1 MSWIMLIVG
10 LVLLIFGADL
20 LVKGAARLAASF
32 GVPALVVGLTVVAFG
47 TSAPELAVSVKSAW
61 SGQAELAVANVVG
74 SNIFNILCILG
85 LAALISP
92 LVVSAQLI
100 RQDVPNMILVS
111 AAATAMAWD
120 GSIVKWEAALLFI
133 GLLAYTGFLF
143 LQGRKQGLETA
154 DADTAGLLQQKAP
167 LWQNLALLVVG
178 LVLLVLGARF
188 LVQSAVQIAS
198 SFGVSDAVIGLTI
211 VAIGTSLPEVMT
223 SVVATLKGQ
232 RDIAIGNVV
241 GSNIFNILCV
251 LGLSGLVSPE
261 PLLANMQM
269 ASLDMPVM
277 LAVALLCL
285 PLFFV
290 GASLSRLEG
299 GLFLVLYAAYVW
311 YLIALTLNLGYLSDL
326 RTGII
331 FVLVPLVAVYVTT
344 LLGVDLRRRLR

>member
-100 RQDVPNMILVS
+100 RQDVPIMILVS

-154 DADTAGLLQQKAP
+154 DADTADDPEELQP
-167 LWQNLALLVVG
+167 HRG
-178 LVLLVLGARF
+178 RESFRRF
-188 LVQSAVQIAS
+188 LQ
-198 SFGVSDAVIGLTI
+198 
-211 VAIGTSLPEVMT
+211 PE
-223 SVVATLKGQ
+223 
-232 RDIAIGNVV
+232 
-241 GSNIFNILCV
+241 
-251 LGLSGLVSPE
+251 E
-261 PLLANMQM
+261 
-269 ASLDMPVM
+269 
-277 LAVALLCL
+277 
-285 PLFFV
+285 
-290 GASLSRLEG
+290 
-299 GLFLVLYAAYVW
+299 
-311 YLIALTLNLGYLSDL
+311 L
-326 RTGII
+326 RQH
-331 FVLVPLVAVYVTT
+331 
-344 LLGVDLRRRLR
+344 R